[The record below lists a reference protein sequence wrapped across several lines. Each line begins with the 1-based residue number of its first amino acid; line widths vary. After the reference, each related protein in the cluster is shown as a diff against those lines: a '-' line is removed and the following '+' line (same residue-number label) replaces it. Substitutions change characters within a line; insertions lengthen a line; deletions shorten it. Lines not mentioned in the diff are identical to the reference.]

1 MARPR
6 NPVDTSTY
14 SGRFAARLRMLREKT
29 GMSVEELADKTGV
42 SIATLYSWENGG
54 RSPVND
60 DLPIVANGLNVSVR
74 NLLPK
79 E

>member
-14 SGRFAARLRMLREKT
+14 SGRFAARMRALREKT
-29 GMSVEELADKTGV
+29 GLTMEELADKTGV
-42 SIATLYSWENGG
+42 SVATLYSWENAS

-60 DLPIVANGLNVSVR
+60 DLLNVAKVLNVNVR